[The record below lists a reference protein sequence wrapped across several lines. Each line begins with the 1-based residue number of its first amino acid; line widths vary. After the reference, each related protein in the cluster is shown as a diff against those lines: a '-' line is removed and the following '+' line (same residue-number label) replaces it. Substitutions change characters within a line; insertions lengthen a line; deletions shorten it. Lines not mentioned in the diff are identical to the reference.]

1 MNLISSPIRKLK
13 DIHTNRVTNYLEPL
27 VLYTSPLYEKVLK
40 EYFLQNGLFNVK
52 WVIQLT
58 LYVIYIKY
66 VDYDQKKKKKNKK
79 QA

>member
-1 MNLISSPIRKLK
+1 MPYYKQHHVFTVISMNLISSPIRKLK

-52 WVIQLT
+52 
-58 LYVIYIKY
+58 
-66 VDYDQKKKKKNKK
+66 
-79 QA
+79 